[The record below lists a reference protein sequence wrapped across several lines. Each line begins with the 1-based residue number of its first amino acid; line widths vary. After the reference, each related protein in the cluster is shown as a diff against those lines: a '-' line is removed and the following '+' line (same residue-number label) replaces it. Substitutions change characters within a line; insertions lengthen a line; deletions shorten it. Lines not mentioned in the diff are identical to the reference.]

1 MSTLCKQRGI
11 QEKNMLYLCVNWQLP
26 RWGYYAVIL
35 ELTVNWRCFWINTSG
50 THATLNIYILR
61 EVLPQNVS
69 HLHLSSL
76 EPSEVFANR
85 VLENKQND
93 PRKELWSLWWKPGLE
108 PVPEMSNTTTFA
120 HSSCAASMVYR
131 SKGMHC
137 QEFTFCGG
145 YLMPVFLQLL
155 ETLVHRI
162 YILTR
167 AKGKAQQKS
176 GRPVRE

>member
-1 MSTLCKQRGI
+1 MCKLTTSTMGILCSDSGADCKL
-11 QEKNMLYLCVNWQLP
+11 KMLLNKHLRNSCHSKYLYFK
-26 RWGYYAVIL
+26 GSFA
-35 ELTVNWRCFWINTSG
+35 TKCF
-50 THATLNIYILR
+50 
-61 EVLPQNVS
+61 
-69 HLHLSSL
+69 SSS
-76 EPSEVFANR
+76 PFFHRAI
-85 VLENKQND
+85 
-93 PRKELWSLWWKPGLE
+93 WSVCKPCAGEQAKWPKKGVMKFVVKAGLE